1 MYQDNRK
8 LRVCGILLNDIVD
21 IGKYRILEVKVG
33 GLLKVLKQF
42 ELDNEF
48 QFNFILK
55 EQIISK
61 I

>member
-48 QFNFILK
+48 QFNFISK